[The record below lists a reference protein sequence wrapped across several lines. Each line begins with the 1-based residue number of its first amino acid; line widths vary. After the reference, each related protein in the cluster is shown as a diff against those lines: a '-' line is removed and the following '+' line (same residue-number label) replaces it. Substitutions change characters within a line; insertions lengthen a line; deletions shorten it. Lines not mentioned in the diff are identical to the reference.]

1 MLHKDNDTYL
11 TSDGSLTVNFI
22 DEITGS
28 DAFGS
33 YKEYSYD
40 MSTKGRTR
48 DFSKSF
54 FTFFNLYDKIARL
67 REPTRAILSVR

>member
-11 TSDGSLTVNFI
+11 TSNGSLTVNFI
-22 DEITGS
+22 DEISGS

-40 MSTKGRTR
+40 MSTKGRTQVKIHW
-48 DFSKSF
+48 DFSKEF
-54 FTFFNLYDKIARL
+54 FPIF
-67 REPTRAILSVR
+67 